1 MEVELR
7 QQLLLKTLKA
17 KSKKKRRRA
26 RTVNSACCQT
36 PDAATEAVW
45 LEDKHNL
52 RLSLLLNT
60 ARLHFTPHWLQLQ
73 ST

>member
-26 RTVNSACCQT
+26 RTVNSGCCQT
-36 PDAATEAVW
+36 PAAATEAVW
-45 LEDKHNL
+45 LEDKHN
-52 RLSLLLNT
+52 
-60 ARLHFTPHWLQLQ
+60 
-73 ST
+73 